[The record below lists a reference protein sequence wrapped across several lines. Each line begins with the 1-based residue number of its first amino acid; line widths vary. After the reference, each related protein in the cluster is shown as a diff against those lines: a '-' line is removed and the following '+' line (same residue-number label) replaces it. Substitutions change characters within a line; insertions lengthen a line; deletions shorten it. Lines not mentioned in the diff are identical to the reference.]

1 MRIKEFTPGS
11 QGYEIRAYF
20 DRHGIKYKDAADRI
34 GISASTMSGILSGN
48 TAIGK
53 QRAQALHD
61 AYGFDIGF
69 LLSGVG
75 SLIPGEG
82 NTYAAP
88 PEPEQ
93 PPEPPKPDPRPG
105 LPPGAVNTQWLTDLS
120 AMMKQMAD
128 LSNRVL
134 SLQSELQRMQQ
145 KPSGLDPEKERLWDL
160 VDRLTQAG
168 VLPAKKDENGENP
181 PKD

>member
-1 MRIKEFTPGS
+1 MRNKEFTPGS
-11 QGYEIRAYF
+11 QGQEIRAYF
-20 DRHGIKYKDAADRI
+20 DRHGIKYKDAADRV
-34 GISASTMSGILSGN
+34 GISASTMSGILSGA

-53 QRAQALHD
+53 QRAQALHE

-69 LLSGVG
+69 LLTGVG

-82 NTYAAP
+82 NSYAAP
-88 PEPEQ
+88 PESEK
-93 PPEPPKPDPRPG
+93 PPEPLRNDPRADI
-105 LPPGAVNTQWLTDLS
+105 PPLEVNTQWLTDLS
-120 AMMKQMAD
+120 AMMKQMTD

-145 KPSGLDPEKERLWDL
+145 KPPSPDPEKERLWDL
-160 VDRLTQAG
+160 VDRLTRAG
-168 VLPAKKDENGENP
+168 VLPDKKDGNGENP

>member
-1 MRIKEFTPGS
+1 M
-11 QGYEIRAYF
+11 
-20 DRHGIKYKDAADRI
+20 
-34 GISASTMSGILSGN
+34 
-48 TAIGK
+48 GK

-69 LLSGVG
+69 LLTGVG

-88 PEPEQ
+88 PES
-93 PPEPPKPDPRPG
+93 EPPQQDPRADI
-105 LPPGAVNTQWLTDLS
+105 PPVAVNTQWLTDLS
-120 AMMKQMAD
+120 AMMKQIAD

-145 KPSGLDPEKERLWDL
+145 KPSNLDPEKERLWDL

-168 VLPAKKDENGENP
+168 VLPAKKEENGGNP

>member
-1 MRIKEFTPGS
+1 MRSFFA
-11 QGYEIRAYF
+11 RN
-20 DRHGIKYKDAADRI
+20 GIKNKEIAEKL
-34 GISASTMSGILSGN
+34 GISAAGVSNLLAGRDPL
-48 TAIGK
+48 GK

-69 LLSGVG
+69 LLTGVG

-82 NTYAAP
+82 NVYAAP
-88 PEPEQ
+88 PESEK
-93 PPEPPKPDPRPG
+93 PPEPRPEPPADPRAG
-105 LPPGAVNTQWLTDLS
+105 IPPPEVNTQWLSDLS

-145 KPSGLDPEKERLWDL
+145 KPQTPDPEKERLWDL
-160 VDRLTQAG
+160 VGRLTQAG
-168 VLPAKKDENGENP
+168 VLPAKKDENGGNP